1 MTPTAPTQTETA
13 AEPVSHSQFALLKE
27 RRFAPFFWT
36 QFLGAMND
44 NVFKVSL
51 TGLITYQAWSAGDMS
66 PQILV
71 NIIAALFILPF
82 VLFSATSGQ
91 LADKFEKAKLMRF
104 VKALEIA
111 FMAVAAIG
119 FVLHNVPL
127 LLLTVFLMG
136 LHSTL
141 FGPVKYSYLPQHLR
155 TEELTGGNG
164 LVESGTFIAILVGT
178 IAAGFLAN
186 AAPLWSAVSVVAIA
200 LAGYLVSRSIP
211 LSPAADPNLQ
221 VNWNPFTETMRN
233 LKLAHGNVVVFR
245 SLLGISW
252 LWFFGA
258 TFLTQ
263 FAPFAKNVLKGD
275 ASVFTALL
283 TIFSIGIAVGSLLCE
298 KLSEGKVEIGLVPL
312 GSIGMSV
319 FALDL
324 YFASRGITSQ
334 IPAAQISMGALISDP
349 KLIRVCIDLF
359 LLALFGGLYSVPL
372 YALIQERTQPS
383 HRSRIIAANNILN
396 ALFMVAS
403 AGLAIAL
410 FRFGATIPQVFLAT
424 AILNALVALY
434 IYSLTPEFLMR
445 FLTWILIHTVYRIK
459 KSGLDH
465 IPATGPALIVAN
477 HVSYMDAL
485 VMGGACKR
493 PIRFVMDHN
502 IFKIPVLSF
511 IFRTGKAIPIA
522 PEREDPAAKERA
534 YAEIAKA
541 LREGDVVAIYPE
553 GKLTADGKMNP
564 FRPGFLRIIE
574 DTPVPVIPTALRGLW
589 GSFFSRSD
597 EGRAFRKLRGLFSRI
612 EWVVG
617 PPIPAAAVSLEK
629 VENAVKQLRGDAA

>member
-1 MTPTAPTQTETA
+1 MS
-13 AEPVSHSQFALLKE
+13 SHPNSQFQLLSQK
-27 RRFAPFFWT
+27 RFAPFFWT

-51 TGLITYQAWSAGDMS
+51 TGLITYQAWSAGGMS
-66 PQILV
+66 PAVLV
-71 NIIAALFILPF
+71 NVIAALFILPF

-91 LADKFEKAKLMRF
+91 LADKLEKSSLMRF
-104 VKALEIA
+104 VKLLEIG
-111 FMAVAAIG
+111 FMVCAAIG
-119 FVLHNVPL
+119 FIVKNVPL

-141 FGPVKYSYLPQHLR
+141 FGPVKYSYLPQHLKS
-155 TEELTGGNG
+155 EELTGGNG

-178 IAAGFLAN
+178 IAAGFLASV
-186 AAPLWSAVSVVAIA
+186 APMWSAAAVMVVAV
-200 LAGYLVSRSIP
+200 AGYLVSRGIP
-211 LSPAADPNLQ
+211 DSPAADPNLK
-221 VNWNPFTETMRN
+221 VNWNPFTETWSN
-233 LKLAHGNVVVFR
+233 LKLAHGNIVVFR

-263 FAPFAKNVLKGD
+263 FAPFAKEVLKGD

-324 YFASRGITSQ
+324 YFASRGITAQ
-334 IPAAQISMGALISDP
+334 LPAAQISMGALFTDW

-410 FRFGATIPQVFLAT
+410 FSFGASIPQVFLVT
-424 AILNALVALY
+424 AILNIVVAVY

-459 KSGLDH
+459 KSGLEN
-465 IPATGPALIVAN
+465 IPDTGPALIVAN

-485 VMGGACKR
+485 VMAGTCKR

-502 IFKIPVLSF
+502 IFRIPVLSF

-522 PEREDPAAKERA
+522 QEKEDPAAKERA
-534 YAEIAKA
+534 YGMIAQA

-553 GKLTADGKMNP
+553 GKLTADGRMNA

-574 DTPVPVIPTALRGLW
+574 DTPVPIIPTALRGLW

-617 PPIPAAAVSLEK
+617 VPIPAAQVSVEK
-629 VENAVKQLRGDAA
+629 IEKSVRDLRGDAR

>member
-1 MTPTAPTQTETA
+1 MSTHPN
-13 AEPVSHSQFALLKE
+13 SQFQLLSQK
-27 RRFAPFFWT
+27 RFAPFFWT

-51 TGLITYQAWSAGDMS
+51 TGLITYQAWSAGGFS
-66 PQILV
+66 PAVLV

-91 LADKFEKAKLMRF
+91 LADKLEKSSLMRF
-104 VKALEIA
+104 VKLLEIG
-111 FMAVAAIG
+111 FMACAAVG
-119 FVLHNVPL
+119 FVFKNVPL

-141 FGPVKYSYLPQHLR
+141 FGPVKYSYLPQHLKS
-155 TEELTGGNG
+155 EELTGGNG

-178 IAAGFLAN
+178 IAAGFLAS
-186 AAPLWSAVSVVAIA
+186 AAPMWSAVAVMLVAV
-200 LAGYLVSRSIP
+200 AGYLVSRGIP
-211 LSPAADPNLQ
+211 NSPAADPGLK
-221 VNWNPFTETMRN
+221 VNWNPFTETWSN
-233 LKLAHGNVVVFR
+233 LKLAHGNIVVFR

-263 FAPFAKNVLKGD
+263 FAPFAKEILRGD

-324 YFASRGITSQ
+324 YFASRGIT
-334 IPAAQISMGALISDP
+334 AQMPTAGISMGALFSDW
-349 KLIRVCIDLF
+349 KLIRVCVDLF

-410 FRFGATIPQVFLAT
+410 FSFGATIPQVFLVT
-424 AILNALVALY
+424 AILNILVALY

-459 KSGLDH
+459 KSGLEN
-465 IPATGPALIVAN
+465 IPDTGPALIVAN

-522 PEREDPAAKERA
+522 PEKEDPRAKERA
-534 YAEIAKA
+534 YALIAQA

-553 GKLTADGKMNP
+553 GKLTADGNMNA
-564 FRPGFLRIIE
+564 FRPGFLRIVE

-617 PPIPAAAVSLEK
+617 APIPAGQVSVEK
-629 VENAVKQLRGDAA
+629 IEKTVRELRGDAR